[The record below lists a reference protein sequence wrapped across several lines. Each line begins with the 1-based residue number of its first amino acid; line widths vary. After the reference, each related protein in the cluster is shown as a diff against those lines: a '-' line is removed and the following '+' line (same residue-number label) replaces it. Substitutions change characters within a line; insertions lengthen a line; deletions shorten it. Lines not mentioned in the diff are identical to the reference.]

1 MTYTNLP
8 EICNVNGCRLLKG
21 HSDKKHDPY
30 PNSAWNFMEKKDR
43 DKLEKAGYATPRGG
57 KKGAYQNHV
66 GRSNRVI
73 LPYEKLS
80 NVDLNN
86 YQDGYIIRLYPEQ
99 YFDTA
104 YNPKPKFING
114 DDSWIIV
121 GENAFILYRT
131 HSVEQKFPPLQNWSI
146 RGLEKDGKIVNS
158 RRVKNVTDIGHFV
171 RRIPRIGEL
180 SERIEGVDQGVFAPE
195 YADQKTNYLSQCVLA
210 WLIVHTV
217 GSPYVTT
224 QTKHLQAILA
234 QEGLFGDTS
243 YEYKGVMR
251 HGLCSCPLC
260 LRFVSYQELHNMVS
274 FNEDSVS
281 DNAAEQVEGAT
292 RSTIVNLFHLEP
304 LVYDRIDHIPANVAW
319 GHHSCNS
326 RLGQRRCRSLTELI
340 DLELKVGIIRP
351 EGIETFGWISDDY
364 EMIRSPM
371 GSVWI
376 RISTD
381 GDLDTLPESET
392 IITKDPDSQI
402 ETIIELAD

>member
-1 MTYTNLP
+1 M
-8 EICNVNGCRLLKG
+8 V
-21 HSDKKHDPY
+21 
-30 PNSAWNFMEKKDR
+30 KKDR

-80 NVDLNN
+80 SVDLRN
-86 YQDGYIIRLYPEQ
+86 YQDGYIIRLFPEQ
-99 YFDTA
+99 YFDAA
-104 YNPKPKFING
+104 YNPKQKFING
-114 DDSWIIV
+114 VDSWIIV
-121 GENAFILYRT
+121 GINAFVLYRT
-131 HSVEQKFPPLQNWSI
+131 HIGKQTFPPLPNWSL

-158 RRVKNVTDIGHFV
+158 RRTKNVTDTGHFV
-171 RRIPRIGEL
+171 QRIPRIGEFT
-180 SERIEGVDQGVFAPE
+180 ERIEGVDQGVFAPE
-195 YADQKTNYLSQCVLA
+195 YADQTTNYLSQCVLA

-234 QEGLFGDTS
+234 QNGLLGDTS

-260 LRFVSYQELHNMVS
+260 LRLLSYEELHKMVS

-281 DNAAEQVEGAT
+281 DNAADQVEGAT

-304 LVYDRIDHIPANVAW
+304 LVYDRIDHVPANVAW

-326 RLGQRRCRSLTELI
+326 RLGQRRCRSLRELM
-340 DLELKVGIIRP
+340 DLELKVGIITP
-351 EGIETFGWISDDY
+351 EGIESFGWISDDY
-364 EMIRSPM
+364 EMIRSPL

-381 GDLDTLPESET
+381 GDLDELPKSED
-392 IITKDPDSQI
+392 ILIEDPDLG
-402 ETIIELAD
+402 TGTLLELEEQLAEKEQE